1 LPEEKE
7 KSNFPLSAGPSEAEK
22 LVSMEKRSAQILVL
36 FLLASLWFQS
46 WPVSLGL
53 ILGGGVALLN
63 FRWLR
68 RIMEKFLLEKKKHS
82 LLQFVLKFLFLL
94 LVIFLLFRYG
104 QVNPVAFILG
114 VSTLVMGILFEVLRE
129 SLGAYKKGAY

>member
-1 LPEEKE
+1 
-7 KSNFPLSAGPSEAEK
+7 
-22 LVSMEKRSAQILVL
+22 MEKRSAQMLVL